1 MAKLTTTDR
10 SSRKAFLLFLGVR
23 VTLRFAGEHEITSY
37 GSPPLP
43 SCGEEGMMHMVPCGH
58 IGQVNMCVA
67 AAAPKE
73 MVVFYDLLFL
83 CYGAGPF

>member
-10 SSRKAFLLFLGVR
+10 SSRKAFLLFLGCAGNPQICGGTR
-23 VTLRFAGEHEITSY
+23 NHELRI
-37 GSPPLP
+37 PPLP
-43 SCGEEGMMHMVPCGH
+43 SRGEEGMMHMVPCGH

-73 MVVFYDLLFL
+73 MVVFYDLFL

>member
-1 MAKLTTTDR
+1 
-10 SSRKAFLLFLGVR
+10 
-23 VTLRFAGEHEITSY
+23 
-37 GSPPLP
+37 
-43 SCGEEGMMHMVPCGH
+43 MMHMVPCGH